1 MRARVRQLSAWA
13 PSFDGSRDWSEF
25 SPSELPSGDENPP
38 AVSVPAMTR
47 RRLTRWGR
55 QALEVTEALGD
66 ELTADT
72 PVVFS
77 SRHGDTARTYKLLT
91 ALAEGQPLSPNGFS
105 LSVHNSALGIF
116 SILRKVTAPG
126 IALAA
131 GRDTFAA
138 AWCEAVSWLYEGA
151 PQVLLVHTDEPLQ
164 GLYESYADEREM
176 PAAVAVLLAP
186 EQSAEGGAVSLHM
199 SAARQDD
206 ECEHSLMIAFLHWWF
221 AGGDSLTVTTDQH
234 TWQWRRDSET
244 V

>member
-1 MRARVRQLSAWA
+1 
-13 PSFDGSRDWSEF
+13 
-25 SPSELPSGDENPP
+25 
-38 AVSVPAMTR
+38 MTR

-55 QALEVTEALGD
+55 QALEVCEAAGE
-66 ELTADT
+66 ELTPDT

-77 SRHGDTARTYKLLT
+77 SRHGDTARTYKLLA

-116 SILRKVTAPG
+116 SILRQITAPG

-138 AWCEAVSWLYEGA
+138 AWCEALSWLDQGA

-164 GLYESYADEREM
+164 GVYRPFADEQEM
-176 PAAVAVLLAP
+176 PAAVALLLAP
-186 EQSAEGGAVSLHM
+186 EQADAGRRVSLRM
-199 SAARQDD
+199 QPVQQEPS
-206 ECEHSLMIAFLHWWF
+206 EHSLMISFLHWWYSG
-221 AGGDSLTVTTDQH
+221 AESLEVSTDQH
-234 TWQWRRDSET
+234 TWQWRRDADP